1 MNALLRAVTRLG
13 LNQHNVPVIGVRNG
27 YAGLVE
33 AARVTKGNPAAL
45 EELKASLIKK
55 PGRAG
60 LITRKQQLI
69 SMDHEVVSGIVR
81 AGGTIL
87 GSARCLSFHEPEVR
101 ADVIRLLKDL
111 DVQAL
116 VVCGGDGSLTGARLL
131 AEESDLKVVGVPGTI
146 DNDLDFTDM
155 AVGVDT
161 ALNTLSWAVD
171 HFKDTA
177 RSHRRIMILET
188 MGRASGELAR
198 LAAVASGAELVIT
211 PRENQPLTAEEMHQ
225 YAATLVAGMEGGR
238 SHSIV
243 LIAEGVRFTDDIEAE
258 NLMGSQE
265 PRNRAY
271 VLASYFKAHFK
282 ATGGEFAEL
291 EVRPSVLGHLQ
302 RGGMASPQDSI
313 LAARFAEAALN
324 QALVAKECGITALR
338 AGRITIVPFGA
349 AAVADRQEQ
358 MDASTQLHSYLSYW
372 SQVAH

>member
-13 LNQHNVPVIGVRNG
+13 LNQHKVPVIGVRNG
-27 YAGLVE
+27 YAGLV
-33 AARVTKGNPAAL
+33 AAAKATRDNPAAV
-45 EELKASLIKK
+45 EELKTSLVKK
-55 PGRAG
+55 AGRAG
-60 LITRKQQLI
+60 LISRKQHLVM
-69 SMDHEVVSGIVR
+69 MDHESVSGIVR

-87 GSARCLSFHEPEVR
+87 GSARCLDFHHREVR

-116 VVCGGDGSLTGARLL
+116 IVCGGDGSLTGAKLL
-131 AEESDLKVVGVPGTI
+131 ADESDLRVVGVPGTI

-155 AVGVDT
+155 AIGVDT
-161 ALNTLSWAVD
+161 ALGTLAWAVD

-177 RSHRRIMILET
+177 RSHRRIMIMET

-198 LAAVASGAELVIT
+198 LAAVATGAEMVIT
-211 PRENQPLTAEEMHQ
+211 PRENEPLTAEEMMHH
-225 YAATLVAGMEGGR
+225 AATLVAGMEGGR

-243 LIAEGVRFTDDIEAE
+243 LIAEGVRFTDEIEAE
-258 NLMGSQE
+258 QTIGGNE

-271 VLASYFKAHFK
+271 VLAHYFKEHFK
-282 ATGGEFAEL
+282 ATGGEFADL

-324 QALVAKECGITALR
+324 QALVSKGNGVTALR
-338 AGRITIVPFGA
+338 AGRISIVPFGA
-349 AAVADRQEQ
+349 GPVDDRKEQTAAC
-358 MDASTQLHSYLSYW
+358 TQLHSYLSYW
-372 SQVAH
+372 SNVSP